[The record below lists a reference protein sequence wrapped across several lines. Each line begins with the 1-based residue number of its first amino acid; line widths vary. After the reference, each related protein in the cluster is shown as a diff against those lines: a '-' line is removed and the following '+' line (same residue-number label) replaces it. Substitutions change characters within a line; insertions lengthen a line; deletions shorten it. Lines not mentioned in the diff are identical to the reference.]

1 MHQALPS
8 VAVKDEDGSV
18 PAKIA
23 SSLHEQYIEVERPF
37 VWSVNSQGDV
47 LFEMR
52 DANRGDLA
60 SLVEVSAS
68 HVQVKVKNE
77 IVVTLT
83 VGSWRSV
90 CHEEAERRYTSC

>member
-1 MHQALPS
+1 M
-8 VAVKDEDGSV
+8 
-18 PAKIA
+18 
-23 SSLHEQYIEVERPF
+23 
-37 VWSVNSQGDV
+37 NSQGDV

-60 SLVEVSAS
+60 SLVEVPAS

-83 VGSWRSV
+83 EGSWRSV
-90 CHEEAERRYTSC
+90 RHEEAERRYTSC